1 MDEMGEKWIK
11 MTFSVEF
18 IYRLRSVKRNMDISG
33 WKIMTE
39 INNLWEEFNR
49 RLDIAEDRNNKIKMR
64 SIGKKSKLKLRRKK
78 QQNLT

>member
-33 WKIMTE
+33 
-39 INNLWEEFNR
+39 
-49 RLDIAEDRNNKIKMR
+49 
-64 SIGKKSKLKLRRKK
+64 
-78 QQNLT
+78 